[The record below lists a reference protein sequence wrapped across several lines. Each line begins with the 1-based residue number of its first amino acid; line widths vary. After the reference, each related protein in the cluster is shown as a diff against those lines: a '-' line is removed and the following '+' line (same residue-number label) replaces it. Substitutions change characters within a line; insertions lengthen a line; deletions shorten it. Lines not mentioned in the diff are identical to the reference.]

1 MIITVQE
8 DRDRRSASEKT
19 ERLSIQKY
27 RTTEDVKQEIRRI
40 IYEYGNRGWRLKK
53 IYTEGTFI
61 MLQFD
66 RVLV

>member
-8 DRDRRSASEKT
+8 GRDRRSASIKT
-19 ERLSIQKY
+19 ERLSIQNY
-27 RTTEDVKQEIRRI
+27 RTTQDVKQEIRRI
-40 IYEYGNRGWRLKK
+40 IGEYGNRGWRLNK

-61 MLQFD
+61 MLQFN